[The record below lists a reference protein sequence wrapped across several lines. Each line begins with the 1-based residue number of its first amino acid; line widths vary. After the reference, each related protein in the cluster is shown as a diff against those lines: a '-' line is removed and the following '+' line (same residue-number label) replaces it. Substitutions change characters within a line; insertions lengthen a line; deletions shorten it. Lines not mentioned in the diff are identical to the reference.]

1 MLFQQFFRLGFSFRL
16 KVGLMLLIGLS
27 ACVSTEQEQASV
39 AFDNEV
45 VIDLNQ
51 LTYSIANEH
60 DQFYSFIGVR
70 ALSMVHLAM
79 HNAFNAITPE
89 FSTYQFEDKALDADP
104 IAAAAT
110 STQLILDKAYPARKD
125 TIALV
130 CSKWLNQ
137 VEEGEAKEKG
147 IALGRKVADQLIAL
161 REGDG
166 HEKQGDYTPMT
177 KPGDYQY
184 TPGFDYVWKPDFSY
198 AKPFT
203 LDSVAQFRSPPPP
216 AFESDTYQ
224 ESYQEVK
231 LYGMKGSQERSAEQ
245 THIGHWWAE
254 FGEHSWNRIARIVA
268 VDRSL
273 SLRASAR
280 LFALLNM
287 NLYDLYLVSF
297 DSKYH
302 YDTWRP
308 YTAIRAADRDN
319 NPETLADPQWEP
331 EMVTPPW
338 PEYPSAH
345 AAVGA
350 AGAQIVTQVFG
361 TTAVPFTMTSVTA
374 EPPGSERSYTDLD
387 EVADHCAASR
397 IWNGYHFRFAT
408 EEGKKQGR
416 QLASF
421 VLDNFLLPLE
431 KQKKDEELTHN

>member
-1 MLFQQFFRLGFSFRL
+1 MLFQQFLRLSLFAHL
-16 KVGLMLLIGLS
+16 KVGLVLTIGLS
-27 ACVSTEQEQASV
+27 ACVSMEKDQVPTSISN
-39 AFDNEV
+39 DI
-45 VIDLNQ
+45 VIDLNR

-89 FSTYQFEDKALDADP
+89 FTTYIFEDKAKDADP

-110 STQLILDKAYPARKD
+110 STQLILEKAYPARKD
-125 TIALV
+125 TIAMV
-130 CSKWLNQ
+130 CSRWLSQ
-137 VEEGEAKEKG
+137 IEEGEAKEKG
-147 IALGRKVADQLIAL
+147 IALGKKVANQLIAM

-184 TPGFDYVWKPDFSY
+184 TPGFDYVWKPDFTF
-198 AKPFT
+198 ARPFT
-203 LDSVAQFRSPPPP
+203 LDSVSQFRSPTPPP
-216 AFESDTYQ
+216 FESDTYQ
-224 ESYQEVK
+224 ESYEEVK
-231 LYGMKGSQERSAEQ
+231 LYGKKGSQERSAEQ

-254 FGEHSWNRIARIVA
+254 FGEHSWNRIGRITA
-268 VDRSL
+268 VEKNL
-273 SLRASAR
+273 SLRESAR

-308 YTAIRAADRDN
+308 YTAIREADRDN
-319 NPETLADPQWEP
+319 NPNTLADLQWEP

-350 AGAQIVTQVFG
+350 AGAEIVASVFG
-361 TTAVPFTMTSVTA
+361 TTAVDFTMTSVTA
-374 EPPGSERSYTDLD
+374 EPPGSERSYTNLD
-387 EVADHCAASR
+387 QVADHCADSR

-421 VLDNFLLPLE
+421 VLNNFLLPLD
-431 KQKKDEELTHN
+431 KQKKDQELTHN

>member
-1 MLFQQFFRLGFSFRL
+1 MLFQQSFRL
-16 KVGLMLLIGLS
+16 SLSARAKAWLMLWIGLS
-27 ACVSTEQEQASV
+27 ACIS
-39 AFDNEV
+39 NEKNPTPAMLSNDV

-79 HNAFNAITPE
+79 HNVFNAITPE
-89 FSTYQFEDKALDADP
+89 FATYLFEEQAPGADP

-110 STQLILDKAYPARKD
+110 STQLILEKAYPARID
-125 TIALV
+125 TIATV
-130 CSKWLNQ
+130 CSKWLSQ

-147 IALGRKVADQLIAL
+147 ITLGTKVASQLIAL
-161 REGDG
+161 RAGDG

-203 LDSVAQFRSPPPP
+203 LDSIAQFRSPAPPP
-216 AFESDTYQ
+216 FESDTYQ
-224 ESYQEVK
+224 ESFDEVK
-231 LYGMKGSQERSAEQ
+231 IYGQKGSQERSEEQ

-254 FGEHSWNRIARIVA
+254 FGEHSWNRIARITA
-268 VDRSL
+268 VEQSL
-273 SLRASAR
+273 SLHESVR

-308 YTAIRAADRDN
+308 YTAIRQADSDN
-319 NPETLADPQWEP
+319 NPNTFADPQWEP

-350 AGAQIVTQVFG
+350 AGAEIISQVFG
-361 TTAVPFTMTSVTA
+361 TTAVSFTMTSVTA

-387 EVADHCAASR
+387 VVADHCAASR
-397 IWNGYHFRFAT
+397 VWNGYHFRFAT

-421 VLDNFLLPLE
+421 VLNNYLLPLD
-431 KQKKDEELTHN
+431 KQKKDPALTHN

>member
-1 MLFQQFFRLGFSFRL
+1 MFYPQSSRTCLSLVRLSL
-16 KVGLMLLIGLS
+16 WLLLGLS
-27 ACVSTEQEQASV
+27 ACAPQEKASM
-39 AFDNEV
+39 ADIGNEI
-45 VIDLNQ
+45 VIDLNR

-70 ALSMVHLAM
+70 ALAMVHLAM
-79 HNAFNAITPE
+79 HDAFNAISPE
-89 FSTYQFEDKALDADP
+89 FANYNFAGEASNADP

-110 STQLILDKAYPARKD
+110 ATQLILEKAYPTRKD
-125 TIALV
+125 TITAV
-130 CSKWLNQ
+130 CSKWLDRI
-137 VEEGEAKEKG
+137 EEGKSKQG
-147 IALGRKVADQLIAL
+147 GVTLGKKVATQLITL
-161 REGDG
+161 RAGDG

-184 TPGFDYVWKPDFSY
+184 TPGFDYVWKPDFSF

-203 LDSVAQFRSPPPP
+203 LDSLTQFRSPEPP
-216 AFESDTYQ
+216 AFESNAYQ
-224 ESYQEVK
+224 ESFEEVK
-231 LYGMKGSQERSAEQ
+231 VYGRKGSAERSAEQ

-254 FGEHSWNRIARIVA
+254 FGEHSWNRIGRITA
-268 VDRSL
+268 ANRKL
-273 SLRASAR
+273 SLRETAR

-308 YTAIRAADRDN
+308 YTAIRAAATDN
-319 NPETLADPQWEP
+319 NPRTMADPKWEP

-350 AGAQIVTQVFG
+350 AGAEIVTQVYG
-361 TTAVPFTMTSVTA
+361 TTAISFNMTSVTA
-374 EPPGSERSYTDLD
+374 EPPGSERAYSNLD

-416 QLASF
+416 QLAQY
-421 VLDNFLLPLE
+421 VVNNFLQPLDE
-431 KQKKDEELTHN
+431 LKKDQELSRN

>member
-1 MLFQQFFRLGFSFRL
+1 MLIQQFLRSGLPSRLPL
-16 KVGLMLLIGLS
+16 WLLLLIGLS
-27 ACVSTEQEQASV
+27 TCVSKEKEHVPSPV
-39 AFDNEV
+39 SNDI
-45 VIDLNQ
+45 VIDLNR

-79 HNAFNAITPE
+79 HNAFNAITPAFE
-89 FSTYQFEDKALDADP
+89 TYLFEDSVPDADP
-104 IAAAAT
+104 VAAAAI
-110 STQLILDKAYPARKD
+110 STQLILAKAYPTRKD
-125 TIALV
+125 TINAV
-130 CSKWLNQ
+130 CSKWLSQ

-147 IALGRKVADQLIAL
+147 VALGRKVASQLIAM

-166 HEKQGDYTPMT
+166 HERQGDYTPMT

-203 LDSVAQFRSPPPP
+203 LDSISQFRSPAPPS
-216 AFESDTYQ
+216 FESDTYLA
-224 ESYQEVK
+224 SFDEVK
-231 LYGMKGSQERSAEQ
+231 IYGKKGSQERSAEQ

-254 FGEHSWNRIARIVA
+254 FGEHSWNRIARITAVA
-268 VDRSL
+268 KKL
-273 SLRASAR
+273 SLHESAR
-280 LFALLNM
+280 LFALINM

-308 YTAIRAADRDN
+308 YTAIRAAARDN
-319 NPETLADPQWEP
+319 NAKTTADPQWEP

-350 AGAQIVTQVFG
+350 AGAEIVAQVYG

-374 EPPGSERSYTDLD
+374 EPPGSERSYTNLD
-387 EVADHCAASR
+387 EAADHCADSR

-408 EEGKKQGR
+408 EEGEKQGR
-416 QLASF
+416 QLASY
-421 VLDNFLLPLE
+421 VLNNFLLPLGKQE
-431 KQKKDEELTHN
+431 KDHELTYN

>member
-1 MLFQQFFRLGFSFRL
+1 MLFQQTVRRSLSSHFALGL
-16 KVGLMLLIGLS
+16 ALVLMMS
-27 ACVSTEQEQASV
+27 ACASQEETQETKI
-39 AFDNEV
+39 FDNEI

-70 ALSMVHLAM
+70 ALAMVHLAL
-79 HNAFNAITPE
+79 HDAFNAITPE
-89 FSTYQFEDKALDADP
+89 FAPYTFEGGASMADP

-110 STQLILDKAYPARKD
+110 ATQLILEKAYPARKD
-125 TIALV
+125 TISMV
-130 CSKWLNQ
+130 CTKWLDQ
-137 VEEGEAKEKG
+137 VEEGEAKAAG
-147 IALGRKVADQLIAL
+147 VQLGKSVATQLITL

-203 LDSVAQFRSPPPP
+203 LDSITQFRSPLPPS
-216 AFESDTYQ
+216 FESEIYLQ
-224 ESYQEVK
+224 SFEEVK
-231 LYGMKGSQERSAEQ
+231 TYGRKGSEERSVEQ

-254 FGEHSWNRIARIVA
+254 FGEHSWNRIGRITA
-268 VDRSL
+268 VERKL
-273 SLRASAR
+273 SLRETAR

-297 DSKYH
+297 DSKYN

-308 YTAIRAADRDN
+308 YTAIRAAERDN
-319 NPETLADPQWEP
+319 NPKTLADPQWEP

-350 AGAQIVTQVFG
+350 AGAEIVSEVYG
-361 TTAVPFTMTSVTA
+361 TTNVSFTMTSVTA
-374 EPPGSERSYTDLD
+374 EPPGAERSYTNLD
-387 EVADHCAASR
+387 TVANHCAASR

-416 QLASF
+416 QLAQF
-421 VLDNFLLPLE
+421 VVSKFLVPLDQGE
-431 KQKKDEELTHN
+431 EEELSHN